1 MMTEADGRDL
11 IADKINDLMNAVKEV
26 KGRPIAE
33 ELWQERLYD
42 IFVELLHVV
51 HIPIDLMDIYED

>member
-1 MMTEADGRDL
+1 MTEADGRDL
-11 IADKINDLMNAVKEV
+11 IADKINDLMNAVKKV

-33 ELWQERLYD
+33 ELWQEKLYD

-51 HIPIDLMDIYED
+51 HLQIDLMDIYED

>member
-1 MMTEADGRDL
+1 MTEADGKDL

-33 ELWQERLYD
+33 ELWQEKLYD
-42 IFVELLHVV
+42 IFIDLLQVV
-51 HIPIDLMDIYED
+51 HLQIDLMDIYED